1 MAGSVA
7 RCLSL
12 HYLTDKPT
20 KQHQHSKTLVAVHP
34 IGRWLKF
41 WDRKMC
47 PQVRASPA
55 LDSLRFIV
63 FSGLRQLRNE
73 KPKKAKILAK
83 CSGEVQKWTFNL
95 WNIKPV
101 ERAPFRQ
108 TVQNTSWS
116 WWWGLSWTRLFSH
129 GAAGLHY
136 SALEYRDD
144 ARCASAR
151 MLLTSA
157 LRRLLGIRG
166 SRIASAVRAA
176 PHPAGA
182 RGPMGARAQHS
193 PPATHPVPSLRDL
206 SLSSAPLLLFLLDS
220 LSYYL
225 RYTCVYI
232 YCDCIH
238 TIRKHILCTYLG
250 AIRAAQLPNF
260 TSANETAGERYRGR
274 FSQKSRKR
282 GCAG

>member
-1 MAGSVA
+1 MAGPVA

-206 SLSSAPLLLFLLDS
+206 SLSPPLLCSFSSSTLFRTIFGTRV
-220 LSYYL
+220 YTYIVIVYT
-225 RYTCVYI
+225 RYVNI
-232 YCDCIH
+232 YCVR
-238 TIRKHILCTYLG
+238 T
-250 AIRAAQLPNF
+250 
-260 TSANETAGERYRGR
+260 
-274 FSQKSRKR
+274 
-282 GCAG
+282 